1 MISSVLVY
9 LIKRKGNLA
18 FFSLLKKTFKTLHI
32 YTKIC
37 IFCDRVTYN
46 ITFVLQKR
54 NISKKIPNY
63 GINFIGYIRKK
74 KKESGVKN
82 KMKKLKMASCALVA
96 GLMFSGLTPNVF
108 AEDKISDVKSQINT
122 QNDTLHKQQQER
134 DELQKQMNDLNKTIQ
149 GLDKSVQ
156 ENAAKLD
163 ETTKKVADT
172 EQLIE
177 KKNKDIA
184 ELQTKIAKREELLR
198 KRLVAL
204 QEQPNTNVVTEVLVN
219 SKNVADLVDRLTSV
233 SKILESDE
241 DIMKTQQEDQAN
253 VKKDVETV
261 KTKQK
266 ELKEAQAQIET
277 AKKELDAEKAK
288 KAAAVNDLSG
298 KMDTVVTSMTSTESQ
313 LKDLE
318 KQALQ
323 LQRIAEQEAQE
334 KAAQEAAAQK
344 QAEQAAKDA
353 QAQPAQ
359 AAPAQPAAPANNGG
373 QAQKEEP
380 KKEDKKPEPTPGPAP
395 APGVIGKA
403 QQYLGLPY
411 VWGSASPSNGGFDC
425 SGFISYVF
433 GVGRQDVNGYWNS
446 VSKVSSPQPGDLVFF
461 QGTYKPG
468 PSHIGIYVGNGQMI
482 HAGDKG
488 IAYASLSSSYNQKH
502 FLGYGRF

>member
-1 MISSVLVY
+1 
-9 LIKRKGNLA
+9 
-18 FFSLLKKTFKTLHI
+18 
-32 YTKIC
+32 
-37 IFCDRVTYN
+37 
-46 ITFVLQKR
+46 
-54 NISKKIPNY
+54 
-63 GINFIGYIRKK
+63 
-74 KKESGVKN
+74 
-82 KMKKLKMASCALVA
+82 MKKLKMASCALVA

-163 ETTKKVADT
+163 ETTKKVSDT

-184 ELQTKIAKREELLR
+184 ELQTKIAKREDLLR

-241 DIMKTQQEDQAN
+241 DIMKTQQEDQAS
-253 VKKDVETV
+253 VKKDVATV
-261 KTKQK
+261 KEKQK
-266 ELKEAQAQIET
+266 ELKEAQTQIET
-277 AKKELDAEKAK
+277 AKKELDAEKEK
-288 KAAAVNDLSG
+288 KATAVNDLSG
-298 KMDTVVTSMTSTESQ
+298 KMDTVVTTMTSTEGQ
-313 LKDLE
+313 LKELE

-323 LQRIAEQEAQE
+323 LQRIAEEEAQA

-344 QAEQAAKDA
+344 QAEQA
-353 QAQPAQ
+353 QPAQ
-359 AAPAQPAAPANNGG
+359 APAEQAAPANNGG

-380 KKEDKKPEPTPGPAP
+380 KKEEPKKEEPKKEAPKKEEQKPTPTPDPNP

-403 QQYLGLPY
+403 KQYLGMPY

-425 SGFISYVF
+425 SGFISYIF
-433 GVGRQDVNGYWNS
+433 GVGRQDVRGYWNS
-446 VSKVSSPQPGDLVFF
+446 VSKVDSPQPGDLVFF
-461 QGTYKPG
+461 QGTYKAG

-482 HAGDKG
+482 HASDKG
-488 IAYASLSSSYNQKH
+488 IAYGDINSSYNQKH

>member
-1 MISSVLVY
+1 M
-9 LIKRKGNLA
+9 
-18 FFSLLKKTFKTLHI
+18 
-32 YTKIC
+32 
-37 IFCDRVTYN
+37 
-46 ITFVLQKR
+46 
-54 NISKKIPNY
+54 
-63 GINFIGYIRKK
+63 

-156 ENAAKLD
+156 ENASKLD
-163 ETTKKVADT
+163 ETTKKVSDT

-177 KKNKDIA
+177 NKNKDIA

-204 QEQPNTNVVTEVLVN
+204 QEQPNTNIVTEVLVN
-219 SKNVADLVDRLTSV
+219 SKNVADLVDRLASV
-233 SKILESDE
+233 SKIMESDE
-241 DIMKTQQEDQAN
+241 DIMKTQQEDQTN

-261 KTKQK
+261 KEKQK

-277 AKKELDAEKAK
+277 AKKELDVEKEK
-288 KAAAVNDLSG
+288 KATAVNDLSG
-298 KMDTVVTSMTSTESQ
+298 KMDTVVTTMTSTESQ
-313 LKDLE
+313 LQDLE

-323 LQRIAEQEAQE
+323 LQRIAEEEAQA

-344 QAEQAAKDA
+344 QAEQAAKEA
-353 QAQPAQ
+353 QAQQ
-359 AAPAQPAAPANNGG
+359 AAPAQAPAEQAAPANNAG

-380 KKEDKKPEPTPGPAP
+380 KKEEPKKETPKQENKKPEPGPTPDT
-395 APGVIGKA
+395 GVIGKA
-403 QQYLGLPY
+403 RQYLGMPY

-461 QGTYKPG
+461 QNTYKDG
-468 PSHIGIYVGNGQMI
+468 PSHIGIYVGNDQMI

>member
-1 MISSVLVY
+1 
-9 LIKRKGNLA
+9 
-18 FFSLLKKTFKTLHI
+18 
-32 YTKIC
+32 
-37 IFCDRVTYN
+37 
-46 ITFVLQKR
+46 
-54 NISKKIPNY
+54 
-63 GINFIGYIRKK
+63 
-74 KKESGVKN
+74 
-82 KMKKLKMASCALVA
+82 MKKLKMASCALVA

-156 ENAAKLD
+156 ENASKLD
-163 ETTKKVADT
+163 ETTKKVSDT

-177 KKNKDIA
+177 NKNKDIA

-219 SKNVADLVDRLTSV
+219 SKNIADLVDRLNSV

-241 DIMKTQQEDQAN
+241 DIMKTQQEDQTN

-261 KTKQK
+261 KEKQK
-266 ELKEAQAQIET
+266 ELKEAQSQIET
-277 AKKELDAEKAK
+277 AKKELDVEKEK
-288 KAAAVNDLSG
+288 KATAVNDLSG
-298 KMDTVVTSMTSTESQ
+298 KMDTVVTTMTSTEGQ
-313 LKDLE
+313 LKELE
-318 KQALQ
+318 QQALK
-323 LQRIAEQEAQE
+323 LQQIAEKEAQE

-344 QAEQAAKDA
+344 QAEQAAKEA
-353 QAQPAQ
+353 QVQQ
-359 AAPAQPAAPANNGG
+359 APAAVPAEQAAPANNGG

-380 KKEDKKPEPTPGPAP
+380 KKEEPKKETPKQENKKPEPAPGPTP

-403 QQYLGLPY
+403 QQYLGKPY

-425 SGFISYVF
+425 SGFISYIF
-433 GVGRQDVNGYWNS
+433 GVGRQDVKGYWNS

-461 QGTYKPG
+461 QNTYKDG

-488 IAYASLSSSYNQKH
+488 IAYGDINNSYNQKH

>member
-1 MISSVLVY
+1 M
-9 LIKRKGNLA
+9 R
-18 FFSLLKKTFKTLHI
+18 FFFAYKKLLEFYTYIQKYAYFAIELHI
-32 YTKIC
+32 ILHLFYNS
-37 IFCDRVTYN
+37 VT
-46 ITFVLQKR
+46 LA
-54 NISKKIPNY
+54 KKIPNY

-74 KKESGVKN
+74 TKESGVKN

-156 ENAAKLD
+156 ANASKLD

-177 KKNKDIA
+177 NKNKDIA

-288 KAAAVNDLSG
+288 KSTAVNDLSG

-344 QAEQAAKDA
+344 QAEQAAKAA
-353 QAQPAQ
+353 QAQPA
-359 AAPAQPAAPANNGG
+359 PAEQAAPANNGG

-380 KKEDKKPEPTPGPAP
+380 KKEEPKKEEPKKEEKKPAPTPGPAP

-403 QQYLGLPY
+403 QQYLGMPY

-425 SGFISYVF
+425 SGFISYIY
-433 GVGRQDVNGYWNS
+433 GVGRQDVAGYWNS

-502 FLGYGRF
+502 FLGYGRL

>member
-1 MISSVLVY
+1 MFYKSVTLV
-9 LIKRKGNLA
+9 
-18 FFSLLKKTFKTLHI
+18 KK
-32 YTKIC
+32 
-37 IFCDRVTYN
+37 N
-46 ITFVLQKR
+46 
-54 NISKKIPNY
+54 PNY

-74 KKESGVKN
+74 EKESGVKD

-96 GLMFSGLTPNVF
+96 GLMFSGLTPNAF
-108 AEDKISDVKSQINT
+108 AEDNISDVKSQINT

-156 ENAAKLD
+156 ENTSKLD

-253 VKKDVETV
+253 VKKDVATV
-261 KTKQK
+261 KEKQK

-288 KAAAVNDLSG
+288 KETAVNDLSG
-298 KMDTVVTSMTSTESQ
+298 KMDTVVTTMTSTESQ
-313 LKDLE
+313 LKELE

-323 LQRIAEQEAQE
+323 LQRMAEEEAQA

-344 QAEQAAKDA
+344 QAEQATKEV
-353 QAQPAQ
+353 Q
-359 AAPAQPAAPANNGG
+359 APAQQVAPANNGG

-380 KKEDKKPEPTPGPAP
+380 KQEAPKQETPKKEEKKPEPTPGPVP
-395 APGVIGKA
+395 DTGVIGKA
-403 QQYLGLPY
+403 KGYLGLPY

-425 SGFISYVF
+425 SGFISYIF
-433 GVGRQDVNGYWNS
+433 GVGRQDVAGYWNS
-446 VSKVSSPQPGDLVFF
+446 VSRISSPQPGDLVFF
-461 QGTYKPG
+461 QGTYKAG

-482 HAGDKG
+482 HASDKG
-488 IAYASLSSSYNQKH
+488 IAYGDINSSYNKKH

>member
-1 MISSVLVY
+1 
-9 LIKRKGNLA
+9 
-18 FFSLLKKTFKTLHI
+18 
-32 YTKIC
+32 
-37 IFCDRVTYN
+37 
-46 ITFVLQKR
+46 
-54 NISKKIPNY
+54 
-63 GINFIGYIRKK
+63 
-74 KKESGVKN
+74 
-82 KMKKLKMASCALVA
+82 MKKLKMASCALVA

-241 DIMKTQQEDQAN
+241 DIMKTQQEDQEN

-288 KAAAVNDLSG
+288 KATAVNDLSG
-298 KMDTVVTSMTSTESQ
+298 KMDTVVTSMTSTEDQ

-359 AAPAQPAAPANNGG
+359 AAAPAQPAAPANNGG

-395 APGVIGKA
+395 VPGVIGKA
-403 QQYLGLPY
+403 QQYLGMPY

-425 SGFISYVF
+425 SGFISYIF
-433 GVGRQDVNGYWNS
+433 GVGRQDVAGYWNS

-461 QGTYKPG
+461 QGTYKAG
-468 PSHIGIYVGNGQMI
+468 PSHIGIYVGNDQMI

-488 IAYASLSSSYNQKH
+488 IAYSSLSSSYNQKH

>member
-1 MISSVLVY
+1 
-9 LIKRKGNLA
+9 
-18 FFSLLKKTFKTLHI
+18 
-32 YTKIC
+32 
-37 IFCDRVTYN
+37 
-46 ITFVLQKR
+46 
-54 NISKKIPNY
+54 
-63 GINFIGYIRKK
+63 
-74 KKESGVKN
+74 
-82 KMKKLKMASCALVA
+82 MKKLKMASCALVA

-134 DELQKQMNDLNKTIQ
+134 DVLQKQMNDLNKTIQ

-156 ENAAKLD
+156 ENASKLD

-177 KKNKDIA
+177 NKNKDIA

-288 KAAAVNDLSG
+288 KSTAVNDLSG

-353 QAQPAQ
+353 QAPTAQ
-359 AAPAQPAAPANNGG
+359 APAEQAAPAAPANNGG

-380 KKEDKKPEPTPGPAP
+380 KKEAPKKEAPKKEEKKAEPTPGPAP

-403 QQYLGLPY
+403 QQYLGMPY

>member
-1 MISSVLVY
+1 MFYKSVT
-9 LIKRKGNLA
+9 LA
-18 FFSLLKKTFKTLHI
+18 
-32 YTKIC
+32 
-37 IFCDRVTYN
+37 
-46 ITFVLQKR
+46 
-54 NISKKIPNY
+54 KKIPNY

-288 KAAAVNDLSG
+288 KATAVNDLSG

-353 QAQPAQ
+353 QAQQAQAPAQQ
-359 AAPAQPAAPANNGG
+359 AAP
-373 QAQKEEP
+373 AQKEEP
-380 KKEDKKPEPTPGPAP
+380 KKEEPKKEEPKKEAPKQETKKPEPAP
-395 APGVIGKA
+395 ASNAGGVIGKA

-425 SGFISYVF
+425 SGFISYIF
-433 GVGRQDVNGYWNS
+433 GVGRQDVAGYWNS

>member
-1 MISSVLVY
+1 MFYKNVT
-9 LIKRKGNLA
+9 LA
-18 FFSLLKKTFKTLHI
+18 
-32 YTKIC
+32 
-37 IFCDRVTYN
+37 
-46 ITFVLQKR
+46 
-54 NISKKIPNY
+54 KKIPNY

-163 ETTKKVADT
+163 ETTKKVSDT

-241 DIMKTQQEDQAN
+241 NIMKTQQEDQAS
-253 VKKDVETV
+253 VKKDVATV
-261 KTKQK
+261 KEKQK

-277 AKKELDAEKAK
+277 AKKELDAEKEK
-288 KAAAVNDLSG
+288 KATAVNDLSG
-298 KMDTVVTSMTSTESQ
+298 KMDTVVTTMTSTESQ
-313 LKDLE
+313 LKELE
-318 KQALQ
+318 QQALK
-323 LQRIAEQEAQE
+323 LQQIAEKEAQE

-344 QAEQAAKDA
+344 QAEQAAQQPA
-353 QAQPAQ
+353 AQPAPTQ
-359 AAPAQPAAPANNGG
+359 AQPAAPANNAV
-373 QAQKEEP
+373 QAPKEESKKEEP
-380 KKEDKKPEPTPGPAP
+380 KKEEAKKPAPTPEVPADTK
-395 APGVIGKA
+395 GGRQDVVEKA
-403 QQYLGLPY
+403 KGLVGLKY
-411 VWGSASPSNGGFDC
+411 VWGSASISNGGFDC
-425 SGFISYVF
+425 SGLISYVY
-433 GVGRQDVNGYWNS
+433 GLGRQDTRSLWSS
-446 VSKVSSPQPGDLVFF
+446 VQKISASEAKPGDLIFL
-461 QGTYKPG
+461 QGTYREG
-468 PSHIGIYVGNGQMI
+468 VSHVGIYIGGGQII
-482 HAGDKG
+482 HAADESTGVTYG
-488 IAYASLSSSYNQKH
+488 SVNSSYNQKH
-502 FLGYGRF
+502 FLGYGRL

>member
-1 MISSVLVY
+1 
-9 LIKRKGNLA
+9 
-18 FFSLLKKTFKTLHI
+18 
-32 YTKIC
+32 
-37 IFCDRVTYN
+37 
-46 ITFVLQKR
+46 
-54 NISKKIPNY
+54 
-63 GINFIGYIRKK
+63 
-74 KKESGVKN
+74 
-82 KMKKLKMASCALVA
+82 MKKLKMASCALVA

-156 ENAAKLD
+156 ENASKLD
-163 ETTKKVADT
+163 ETTKKVSDT

-177 KKNKDIA
+177 NKNKDIA

-204 QEQPNTNVVTEVLVN
+204 QEQPNTNIVTEVLVN
-219 SKNVADLVDRLTSV
+219 SKNVADLVDRLASV
-233 SKILESDE
+233 SKIMESDE
-241 DIMKTQQEDQAN
+241 DIMKTQQEDQTN

-261 KTKQK
+261 KEKQK

-277 AKKELDAEKAK
+277 AKKELDVEKEK
-288 KAAAVNDLSG
+288 KATAVNDLSG
-298 KMDTVVTSMTSTESQ
+298 KMDTVVTTMTSTEGQ

-323 LQRIAEQEAQE
+323 LQRIAEEEAQA

-344 QAEQAAKDA
+344 QAEQAAKEA
-353 QAQPAQ
+353 QAQQ
-359 AAPAQPAAPANNGG
+359 AVPANNAG
-373 QAQKEEP
+373 QAPKEEP
-380 KKEDKKPEPTPGPAP
+380 KKEEPKKETPKQENKKPEPAPEPAP
-395 APGVIGKA
+395 APGPTPDPGVIGKA
-403 QQYLGLPY
+403 RQYLGMPY
-411 VWGSASPSNGGFDC
+411 VWASASPSNGGFDC

-461 QGTYKPG
+461 QNTYKDG
-468 PSHIGIYVGNGQMI
+468 PSHIGIYVGNDQMI

>member
-1 MISSVLVY
+1 
-9 LIKRKGNLA
+9 
-18 FFSLLKKTFKTLHI
+18 
-32 YTKIC
+32 
-37 IFCDRVTYN
+37 
-46 ITFVLQKR
+46 
-54 NISKKIPNY
+54 
-63 GINFIGYIRKK
+63 
-74 KKESGVKN
+74 
-82 KMKKLKMASCALVA
+82 MKKLKMASCALVA

-156 ENAAKLD
+156 ENATKLD
-163 ETTKKVADT
+163 ETTKKVSDT

-184 ELQTKIAKREELLR
+184 ELQTKIAKREDLLR

-219 SKNVADLVDRLTSV
+219 SKNIADLVDRLNSV

-241 DIMKTQQEDQAN
+241 DIMKTQQEDQTN

-261 KTKQK
+261 KEKQK

-277 AKKELDAEKAK
+277 AKKELDVEKEK
-288 KAAAVNDLSG
+288 KATAVNDLSG
-298 KMDTVVTSMTSTESQ
+298 KMDTVVTSMTSTEDQ

-323 LQRIAEQEAQE
+323 LQRIAEEEAQA

-344 QAEQAAKDA
+344 QAEQAAKEA
-353 QAQPAQ
+353 QAQQ
-359 AAPAQPAAPANNGG
+359 AAPAEQTAPANNAG

-380 KKEDKKPEPTPGPAP
+380 KKEEPKKEKPAPTPAP
-395 APGVIGKA
+395 APTPTPDVGVIGKA
-403 QQYLGLPY
+403 KKYLGMPY
-411 VWGSASPSNGGFDC
+411 VWASASPSNGGFDC
-425 SGFISYVF
+425 SGFISYIF

-461 QGTYKPG
+461 QNTYKNG

-482 HAGDKG
+482 HASDKG
-488 IAYASLSSSYNQKH
+488 IAYGDINSSYNQKH

>member
-1 MISSVLVY
+1 
-9 LIKRKGNLA
+9 
-18 FFSLLKKTFKTLHI
+18 
-32 YTKIC
+32 
-37 IFCDRVTYN
+37 
-46 ITFVLQKR
+46 
-54 NISKKIPNY
+54 
-63 GINFIGYIRKK
+63 
-74 KKESGVKN
+74 
-82 KMKKLKMASCALVA
+82 MKKLKMASCALVA

-156 ENAAKLD
+156 ENATKLD
-163 ETTKKVADT
+163 ETTKKVSDT

-184 ELQTKIAKREELLR
+184 ELQTKIAKREDLLR

-219 SKNVADLVDRLTSV
+219 SKNIADLVDRLNSV

-241 DIMKTQQEDQAN
+241 DIMKTQQEDQTS

-261 KTKQK
+261 KEKQK

-277 AKKELDAEKAK
+277 AKKELDVEKEK
-288 KAAAVNDLSG
+288 KATAVNDLSG
-298 KMDTVVTSMTSTESQ
+298 KMDTVVTSMTSTEGQ

-323 LQRIAEQEAQE
+323 LQRIAEEEAQA

-344 QAEQAAKDA
+344 QAEQAAKEV
-353 QAQPAQ
+353 QAQQ
-359 AAPAQPAAPANNGG
+359 AAPAQAPAEQTAPANNAG

-380 KKEDKKPEPTPGPAP
+380 KQEAPKQEKKQPEPAPGPTP
-395 APGVIGKA
+395 DPGVIGKA
-403 QQYLGLPY
+403 KQYLGMPY
-411 VWGSASPSNGGFDC
+411 VWASASPSNGGFDC
-425 SGFISYVF
+425 SGFISYIF
-433 GVGRQDVNGYWNS
+433 GVGRQDVAGYWNS

-461 QGTYKPG
+461 QGTYKAG

-482 HAGDKG
+482 HASDKG
-488 IAYASLSSSYNQKH
+488 IAYGDINNSYNQKH

>member
-1 MISSVLVY
+1 
-9 LIKRKGNLA
+9 
-18 FFSLLKKTFKTLHI
+18 
-32 YTKIC
+32 
-37 IFCDRVTYN
+37 
-46 ITFVLQKR
+46 
-54 NISKKIPNY
+54 
-63 GINFIGYIRKK
+63 
-74 KKESGVKN
+74 
-82 KMKKLKMASCALVA
+82 MKKLKMASCALVA

-134 DELQKQMNDLNKTIQ
+134 DVLQKQMNDLNKTIQ

-156 ENAAKLD
+156 ENASKLD

-172 EQLIE
+172 ERLIE
-177 KKNKDIA
+177 NKNKDIA

-219 SKNVADLVDRLTSV
+219 SKNVADLVDRLNSV
-233 SKILESDE
+233 SKILASDE

-288 KAAAVNDLSG
+288 KSTAVNDLSG

-353 QAQPAQ
+353 QAQ
-359 AAPAQPAAPANNGG
+359 AAPANNGG

-380 KKEDKKPEPTPGPAP
+380 QKEEPQKEEPKKEEPKKEAPKQEKKQAEPAP
-395 APGVIGKA
+395 ASNAGGVIGKA
-403 QQYLGLPY
+403 QGYLGLPY

-425 SGFISYVF
+425 SGFISYIY
-433 GVGRQDVNGYWNS
+433 GVGRQDVAGYWNS

-502 FLGYGRF
+502 FLGYGRL

>member
-1 MISSVLVY
+1 MFYKSVTLV
-9 LIKRKGNLA
+9 
-18 FFSLLKKTFKTLHI
+18 KK
-32 YTKIC
+32 
-37 IFCDRVTYN
+37 N
-46 ITFVLQKR
+46 
-54 NISKKIPNY
+54 PNY

-74 KKESGVKN
+74 EKESGVKD

-96 GLMFSGLTPNVF
+96 GLMFSGLTPNAF
-108 AEDKISDVKSQINT
+108 AEDNISDVKSQINT

-156 ENAAKLD
+156 ENTSKLD

-253 VKKDVETV
+253 VKKDVATV
-261 KTKQK
+261 KEKQK

-288 KAAAVNDLSG
+288 KETAVNDLSG
-298 KMDTVVTSMTSTESQ
+298 KMDTVVTSMTSTEDQ
-313 LKDLE
+313 LKELE

-323 LQRIAEQEAQE
+323 LQRMAEQEAQA

-344 QAEQAAKDA
+344 EAEQAAKEV
-353 QAQPAQ
+353 Q
-359 AAPAQPAAPANNGG
+359 APAQQVAPANNGG

-380 KKEDKKPEPTPGPAP
+380 KKEEPKKEEPKQETPKQEKKQPEPAP
-395 APGVIGKA
+395 ASNAGGVIGKA
-403 QQYLGLPY
+403 QQYLGMPY
-411 VWGSASPSNGGFDC
+411 VWGSASPSKGGFDC
-425 SGFISYVF
+425 SGFISYIF

-461 QGTYKPG
+461 QGTYKAG

-482 HAGDKG
+482 HASDKG
-488 IAYASLSSSYNQKH
+488 IAYGDINSSYNQKH

>member
-1 MISSVLVY
+1 MFYKNVT
-9 LIKRKGNLA
+9 LA
-18 FFSLLKKTFKTLHI
+18 
-32 YTKIC
+32 
-37 IFCDRVTYN
+37 
-46 ITFVLQKR
+46 
-54 NISKKIPNY
+54 KKIPNY

-122 QNDTLHKQQQER
+122 QNDTLHKQQEER

-163 ETTKKVADT
+163 ETMKKVADT

-241 DIMKTQQEDQAN
+241 DIMKTQQEDQAS
-253 VKKDVETV
+253 VKKDVATV
-261 KTKQK
+261 KEKQK

-277 AKKELDAEKAK
+277 AKKELDAEKEK
-288 KAAAVNDLSG
+288 KATAVNDLSG
-298 KMDTVVTSMTSTESQ
+298 KMDTVVTSMTSTEGQ
-313 LKDLE
+313 LKELE

-323 LQRIAEQEAQE
+323 LQRIAEEEAQA

-344 QAEQAAKDA
+344 QAEQ
-353 QAQPAQ
+353 
-359 AAPAQPAAPANNGG
+359 AAPANNGG

-380 KKEDKKPEPTPGPAP
+380 KKEAPKAEKKTPEQNPAPTPPDT
-395 APGVIGKA
+395 GVIGKA
-403 QQYLGLPY
+403 KQYLGKPY

-425 SGFISYVF
+425 SGFISYIF
-433 GVGRQDVNGYWNS
+433 GVGRQDVRGYWNS
-446 VSKVSSPQPGDLVFF
+446 VSKVDSPQPGDLVFF
-461 QGTYKPG
+461 QGTYKAG

-482 HAGDKG
+482 HASDKG
-488 IAYASLSSSYNQKH
+488 IAYGDINSSYNKKH

>member
-1 MISSVLVY
+1 M
-9 LIKRKGNLA
+9 
-18 FFSLLKKTFKTLHI
+18 
-32 YTKIC
+32 
-37 IFCDRVTYN
+37 
-46 ITFVLQKR
+46 
-54 NISKKIPNY
+54 
-63 GINFIGYIRKK
+63 

-156 ENAAKLD
+156 ENASKLD
-163 ETTKKVADT
+163 ETTKKVSDT

-177 KKNKDIA
+177 NKNKDIA

-219 SKNVADLVDRLTSV
+219 SKNIADLVDRLNSV

-241 DIMKTQQEDQAN
+241 DIMKTQQEDQTN

-261 KTKQK
+261 KEKQK

-277 AKKELDAEKAK
+277 AKKELDVEKEK
-288 KAAAVNDLSG
+288 KATAVNDLSG
-298 KMDTVVTSMTSTESQ
+298 KMDTVVTSMTSTEGQ

-323 LQRIAEQEAQE
+323 LQRIAEEEAQA

-344 QAEQAAKDA
+344 QAEQAAKEA
-353 QAQPAQ
+353 QAQQ
-359 AAPAQPAAPANNGG
+359 AAPAQLASPAQAPAQQAAPANNAG

-380 KKEDKKPEPTPGPAP
+380 KKEAPKKEAPKKEKPAP
-395 APGVIGKA
+395 APAPNAGGVIGKA
-403 QQYLGLPY
+403 QQYLGMPY
-411 VWGSASPSNGGFDC
+411 VWASASPSNGGFDC
-425 SGFISYVF
+425 SGFISYIF
-433 GVGRQDVNGYWNS
+433 GVGRQDVAGYWNS

-461 QGTYKPG
+461 QGTYKAG

-482 HAGDKG
+482 HASDKG
-488 IAYASLSSSYNQKH
+488 IAYGDINSSYNQKH

>member
-1 MISSVLVY
+1 
-9 LIKRKGNLA
+9 
-18 FFSLLKKTFKTLHI
+18 
-32 YTKIC
+32 
-37 IFCDRVTYN
+37 
-46 ITFVLQKR
+46 
-54 NISKKIPNY
+54 
-63 GINFIGYIRKK
+63 
-74 KKESGVKN
+74 
-82 KMKKLKMASCALVA
+82 MKKLKMASCALVA

-156 ENAAKLD
+156 ENASKLD
-163 ETTKKVADT
+163 ETTKKVSDT

-177 KKNKDIA
+177 NKNKDIA

-204 QEQPNTNVVTEVLVN
+204 QEQPNTNIVTEVLVN
-219 SKNVADLVDRLTSV
+219 SKNVADLVDRLASV
-233 SKILESDE
+233 SKIMESDE
-241 DIMKTQQEDQAN
+241 DIMKTQQEDQTS

-261 KTKQK
+261 KEKQK

-277 AKKELDAEKAK
+277 AKKELDVEKEK
-288 KAAAVNDLSG
+288 KATAVNDLSG
-298 KMDTVVTSMTSTESQ
+298 KMDTVVTTMTSTEGQ
-313 LKDLE
+313 LKELE
-318 KQALQ
+318 QQALK
-323 LQRIAEQEAQE
+323 LQQIAEKEAQE

-344 QAEQAAKDA
+344 QAEQAAKEA
-353 QAQPAQ
+353 QVQQ
-359 AAPAQPAAPANNGG
+359 APAAVPAEQAAPANNGG

-380 KKEDKKPEPTPGPAP
+380 KKEEPKKETPKQENKKPEPVPGPTP

-403 QQYLGLPY
+403 QQYLGKPY

-425 SGFISYVF
+425 SGFISYIY
-433 GVGRQDVNGYWNS
+433 GVGRQDVAGYWNS

-461 QGTYKPG
+461 QGTYKAG
-468 PSHIGIYVGNGQMI
+468 PSHIGIYVGNDQMI

-502 FLGYGRF
+502 FLGYGRL

>member
-1 MISSVLVY
+1 
-9 LIKRKGNLA
+9 
-18 FFSLLKKTFKTLHI
+18 
-32 YTKIC
+32 
-37 IFCDRVTYN
+37 
-46 ITFVLQKR
+46 
-54 NISKKIPNY
+54 
-63 GINFIGYIRKK
+63 
-74 KKESGVKN
+74 
-82 KMKKLKMASCALVA
+82 MKKLKMASCALVA

-134 DELQKQMNDLNKTIQ
+134 DVLQKQMNDLNKTIQ

-156 ENAAKLD
+156 ENASKLD

-172 EQLIE
+172 ERLIE
-177 KKNKDIA
+177 NKNKDIA

-219 SKNVADLVDRLTSV
+219 SKNVADLVDRLNSV

-277 AKKELDAEKAK
+277 AKKELDVEKAK
-288 KAAAVNDLSG
+288 KSTAVNDLSG

-318 KQALQ
+318 MQALQ

-353 QAQPAQ
+353 QAPTAQ
-359 AAPAQPAAPANNGG
+359 ATAAQTAPANNGG

-380 KKEDKKPEPTPGPAP
+380 KKEEPKKEAPKQEKKQAEPAP
-395 APGVIGKA
+395 ASNAGGVIGKA
-403 QQYLGLPY
+403 QGYLGLPY

-425 SGFISYVF
+425 SGFISYIY
-433 GVGRQDVNGYWNS
+433 GVGRQDVAGYWNS
-446 VSKVSSPQPGDLVFF
+446 VSRVSSPQPGDLVFF

-502 FLGYGRF
+502 FLGYGRL

>member
-1 MISSVLVY
+1 
-9 LIKRKGNLA
+9 
-18 FFSLLKKTFKTLHI
+18 
-32 YTKIC
+32 
-37 IFCDRVTYN
+37 
-46 ITFVLQKR
+46 
-54 NISKKIPNY
+54 
-63 GINFIGYIRKK
+63 
-74 KKESGVKN
+74 
-82 KMKKLKMASCALVA
+82 MKKLKMASCALVA

-134 DELQKQMNDLNKTIQ
+134 DVLQKQMNDLNKTIQ

-156 ENAAKLD
+156 ENASKLD

-177 KKNKDIA
+177 NKNKDIA

-288 KAAAVNDLSG
+288 KATAVNDLSG

-344 QAEQAAKDA
+344 QAEQAAKDVQAPTA
-353 QAQPAQ
+353 Q
-359 AAPAQPAAPANNGG
+359 APAQQAAPANNGG

-380 KKEDKKPEPTPGPAP
+380 KKEEPKKEEPKKEAPKQETKKPEPAPTPNAG
-395 APGVIGKA
+395 GVIGKA
-403 QQYLGLPY
+403 QGYLGLPY

-425 SGFISYVF
+425 SGFISYIY
-433 GVGRQDVNGYWNS
+433 GVGRQDVAGYWNS
-446 VSKVSSPQPGDLVFF
+446 VSRVSSPQPGDLVFF

-502 FLGYGRF
+502 FLGYGRL

>member
-1 MISSVLVY
+1 
-9 LIKRKGNLA
+9 
-18 FFSLLKKTFKTLHI
+18 
-32 YTKIC
+32 
-37 IFCDRVTYN
+37 
-46 ITFVLQKR
+46 
-54 NISKKIPNY
+54 
-63 GINFIGYIRKK
+63 
-74 KKESGVKN
+74 
-82 KMKKLKMASCALVA
+82 MKKLKMASCALVA

-108 AEDKISDVKSQINT
+108 AEDKITDVKSQINT

-134 DELQKQMNDLNKTIQ
+134 DVLQKQMNDLNKTIQ

-156 ENAAKLD
+156 ENASKLD

-172 EQLIE
+172 ERLIE
-177 KKNKDIA
+177 NKNKDIA

-288 KAAAVNDLSG
+288 KSTAVNDLSG

-353 QAQPAQ
+353 QAPTAQ
-359 AAPAQPAAPANNGG
+359 APAAQTAPANNGG

-380 KKEDKKPEPTPGPAP
+380 KKEEPKKEAPKTEKKTPEQNPAPTPP

-403 QQYLGLPY
+403 QSYLGLPY

-425 SGFISYVF
+425 SGFISYIF
-433 GVGRQDVNGYWNS
+433 GVGRQDVAGYWNS

-488 IAYASLSSSYNQKH
+488 IAYSSLSSSYNQKH

>member
-1 MISSVLVY
+1 
-9 LIKRKGNLA
+9 
-18 FFSLLKKTFKTLHI
+18 
-32 YTKIC
+32 
-37 IFCDRVTYN
+37 
-46 ITFVLQKR
+46 
-54 NISKKIPNY
+54 
-63 GINFIGYIRKK
+63 
-74 KKESGVKN
+74 
-82 KMKKLKMASCALVA
+82 MKKLKMASCALVA

-156 ENAAKLD
+156 ENASKLD

-219 SKNVADLVDRLTSV
+219 SKNIADLVDRFNSM

-241 DIMKTQQEDQAN
+241 DIMKTQQEDQVN

-261 KTKQK
+261 KEKQK

-288 KAAAVNDLSG
+288 KETAVNDLSG
-298 KMDTVVTSMTSTESQ
+298 KMDTVVTTMTSTESQ

-323 LQRIAEQEAQE
+323 LQRIAEEEAQA

-344 QAEQAAKDA
+344 QAEQAAKAKEA

-359 AAPAQPAAPANNGG
+359 AQPAQAPAQPAAPANNGG

-380 KKEDKKPEPTPGPAP
+380 KKEQPKKEQPKKEESTPAP
-395 APGVIGKA
+395 NAGGVIGKA
-403 QQYLGLPY
+403 QSYLGLPY

-425 SGFISYVF
+425 SGFISYIF
-433 GVGRQDVNGYWNS
+433 GVGRQDVAGYWNS

-461 QGTYKPG
+461 QGTYKAG

-482 HAGDKG
+482 HASDKG
-488 IAYASLSSSYNQKH
+488 IAYGDINSSYNQKH

>member
-1 MISSVLVY
+1 
-9 LIKRKGNLA
+9 
-18 FFSLLKKTFKTLHI
+18 
-32 YTKIC
+32 
-37 IFCDRVTYN
+37 
-46 ITFVLQKR
+46 
-54 NISKKIPNY
+54 
-63 GINFIGYIRKK
+63 
-74 KKESGVKN
+74 
-82 KMKKLKMASCALVA
+82 MKKLKMASCALVA

-156 ENAAKLD
+156 ENATKLD
-163 ETTKKVADT
+163 ETTKKVSDT

-219 SKNVADLVDRLTSV
+219 SKNIADLVDRFNSM

-241 DIMKTQQEDQAN
+241 DIMKTQQEDQTN

-261 KTKQK
+261 KEKQK

-277 AKKELDAEKAK
+277 AKKELDVEKEK
-288 KAAAVNDLSG
+288 KATAVNDLSG
-298 KMDTVVTSMTSTESQ
+298 KMDTVVTTMTSTESQ

-323 LQRIAEQEAQE
+323 LQRIAEEEAQA

-344 QAEQAAKDA
+344 QAEQAAKE
-353 QAQPAQ
+353 
-359 AAPAQPAAPANNGG
+359 APAQPAPAPAEQAAPANNGG

-380 KKEDKKPEPTPGPAP
+380 KKEEPKKEEPKKEKPAP
-395 APGVIGKA
+395 APVPAPDTGVIGKA
-403 QQYLGLPY
+403 KQYLGMPY
-411 VWGSASPSNGGFDC
+411 VWASASPSNGGFDC
-425 SGFISYVF
+425 SGFISYIF

-461 QGTYKPG
+461 QNTYKNG
-468 PSHIGIYVGNGQMI
+468 PSHIGVYVGNGQMI
-482 HAGDKG
+482 HASDKG
-488 IAYASLSSSYNQKH
+488 IAYGDINSSYNQKH

>member
-1 MISSVLVY
+1 MFYKSVT
-9 LIKRKGNLA
+9 LA
-18 FFSLLKKTFKTLHI
+18 
-32 YTKIC
+32 
-37 IFCDRVTYN
+37 
-46 ITFVLQKR
+46 
-54 NISKKIPNY
+54 KKIPNY

-82 KMKKLKMASCALVA
+82 TMKKLKMASCALVA

-108 AEDKISDVKSQINT
+108 AEDKIADVKSQINT

-156 ENAAKLD
+156 ENASKLD

-288 KAAAVNDLSG
+288 KATAVNDLSS
-298 KMDTVVTSMTSTESQ
+298 KMDTVVTSMTSTEDQ

-344 QAEQAAKDA
+344 QAEQAAKAA
-353 QAQPAQ
+353 QAQPAEQ
-359 AAPAQPAAPANNGG
+359 AAPAAPANNGG

-380 KKEDKKPEPTPGPAP
+380 KKEETKKEAPKQETKKPEPAP
-395 APGVIGKA
+395 ASNAGGVIGKA
-403 QQYLGLPY
+403 QGYLGLPY

-425 SGFISYVF
+425 SGFISYIY
-433 GVGRQDVNGYWNS
+433 GVGRQDVAGYWNS

-488 IAYASLSSSYNQKH
+488 IAYSSLSSSYNQKH

>member
-1 MISSVLVY
+1 M
-9 LIKRKGNLA
+9 
-18 FFSLLKKTFKTLHI
+18 
-32 YTKIC
+32 
-37 IFCDRVTYN
+37 
-46 ITFVLQKR
+46 
-54 NISKKIPNY
+54 
-63 GINFIGYIRKK
+63 

-96 GLMFSGLTPNVF
+96 GLMFSGLTPNAF

-156 ENAAKLD
+156 ENASKLD
-163 ETTKKVADT
+163 ETTKKVSDT

-177 KKNKDIA
+177 NKNKDIA

-204 QEQPNTNVVTEVLVN
+204 QEQPNTNIVTEVLVN
-219 SKNVADLVDRLTSV
+219 SKNVADLVDRLASV
-233 SKILESDE
+233 SKIMESDE
-241 DIMKTQQEDQAN
+241 DIMKTQQEDQTS

-261 KTKQK
+261 KEKQK

-277 AKKELDAEKAK
+277 AKKELDVEKEK
-288 KAAAVNDLSG
+288 KATAVNDLSG
-298 KMDTVVTSMTSTESQ
+298 KMDTVVTTMTSTEGQ
-313 LKDLE
+313 LKELE
-318 KQALQ
+318 QQALK
-323 LQRIAEQEAQE
+323 LQQIAEKEAQE

-344 QAEQAAKDA
+344 QAEQAAKEA
-353 QAQPAQ
+353 QVQQ
-359 AAPAQPAAPANNGG
+359 APAAVPAEQAAPANNGG

-380 KKEDKKPEPTPGPAP
+380 KKEEPKKEEPKKEEKKPAPPTPPTP
-395 APGVIGKA
+395 PTHGVIGKA

-433 GVGRQDVNGYWNS
+433 GVGRQDVAGYWNS

-461 QGTYKPG
+461 QGTYKAG
-468 PSHIGIYVGNGQMI
+468 PSHIGIYVGNDQMI

>member
-1 MISSVLVY
+1 
-9 LIKRKGNLA
+9 
-18 FFSLLKKTFKTLHI
+18 
-32 YTKIC
+32 
-37 IFCDRVTYN
+37 
-46 ITFVLQKR
+46 
-54 NISKKIPNY
+54 
-63 GINFIGYIRKK
+63 
-74 KKESGVKN
+74 
-82 KMKKLKMASCALVA
+82 MKKLKMASCALVA

-156 ENAAKLD
+156 ENATKLD
-163 ETTKKVADT
+163 ETTKKVSDT

-184 ELQTKIAKREELLR
+184 ELQTKIAKREDLLR

-219 SKNVADLVDRLTSV
+219 SKNIADLVDRLNSV

-241 DIMKTQQEDQAN
+241 DIMKTQQEDQTN

-261 KTKQK
+261 KEKQK

-277 AKKELDAEKAK
+277 AKKELDVEKEK
-288 KAAAVNDLSG
+288 KATAVNDLSG
-298 KMDTVVTSMTSTESQ
+298 KMDTVVTSMTSTEDQ

-323 LQRIAEQEAQE
+323 LQRIAEEEAQA

-344 QAEQAAKDA
+344 QAEQAAKEA
-353 QAQPAQ
+353 QAQQAAPTQQATPAQ
-359 AAPAQPAAPANNGG
+359 APAEQAAPANNAG

-380 KKEDKKPEPTPGPAP
+380 KKEAPKQEKKQPEPAPGPTP
-395 APGVIGKA
+395 DPGVIGKA
-403 QQYLGLPY
+403 KKYLGMPY
-411 VWGSASPSNGGFDC
+411 VWASASPSNGGFDC
-425 SGFISYVF
+425 SGFISYIF
-433 GVGRQDVNGYWNS
+433 GVGRQDVNGYWHS

-461 QGTYKPG
+461 QNTYKNG

-482 HAGDKG
+482 HASDKG
-488 IAYASLSSSYNQKH
+488 IAYGDINSSYNQKH

>member
-1 MISSVLVY
+1 MRKVY
-9 LIKRKGNLA
+9 K
-18 FFSLLKKTFKTLHI
+18 FLHI
-32 YTKIC
+32 HTKIYA
-37 IFCDRVTYN
+37 FCARATYN

-54 NISKKIPNY
+54 NISKKNPELWY
-63 GINFIGYIRKK
+63 KFYRLYTEKE
-74 KKESGVKN
+74 KESGVKN

-163 ETTKKVADT
+163 ETMKKVSDT

-241 DIMKTQQEDQAN
+241 DIMKTQQEDQAS
-253 VKKDVETV
+253 VKKDVATV
-261 KTKQK
+261 KEKQK

-277 AKKELDAEKAK
+277 AKKELDAEKEK
-288 KAAAVNDLSG
+288 KATAVNDLSG
-298 KMDTVVTSMTSTESQ
+298 KMDTVVTSMTSTEGQ
-313 LKDLE
+313 LKELE

-323 LQRIAEQEAQE
+323 LQRIAEEEAQA

-344 QAEQAAKDA
+344 QAEQAAKAA

-359 AAPAQPAAPANNGG
+359 APAEQAAPANNGG

-380 KKEDKKPEPTPGPAP
+380 KKEEPKKEEPKKEAP
-395 APGVIGKA
+395 KQEEKKAAPNVGGVIGKA
-403 QQYLGLPY
+403 QSYLGLPY

-425 SGFISYVF
+425 SGFISYIF
-433 GVGRQDVNGYWNS
+433 GVGRQDVRGYWNS
-446 VSKVSSPQPGDLVFF
+446 VSKVDSPQPGDLVFF
-461 QGTYKPG
+461 QGTYKAG

-482 HAGDKG
+482 HASDKG
-488 IAYASLSSSYNQKH
+488 IAYGDINSSYNQKH

>member
-1 MISSVLVY
+1 
-9 LIKRKGNLA
+9 
-18 FFSLLKKTFKTLHI
+18 
-32 YTKIC
+32 
-37 IFCDRVTYN
+37 
-46 ITFVLQKR
+46 
-54 NISKKIPNY
+54 
-63 GINFIGYIRKK
+63 
-74 KKESGVKN
+74 
-82 KMKKLKMASCALVA
+82 MKKLKMASCALVA

-156 ENAAKLD
+156 ENASKLD
-163 ETTKKVADT
+163 ETTKKVTDT

-177 KKNKDIA
+177 NKNKDIA

-219 SKNVADLVDRLTSV
+219 SKNVADLVDRLASV

-288 KAAAVNDLSG
+288 KSTAVNDLSG

-359 AAPAQPAAPANNGG
+359 AASAQPAAP
-373 QAQKEEP
+373 AQKEEP
-380 KKEDKKPEPTPGPAP
+380 KKEEPKKEAPKQETKKPEPAP
-395 APGVIGKA
+395 APNAGGVIGKA
-403 QQYLGLPY
+403 QSYLGLPY

-425 SGFISYVF
+425 SGFISYIF
-433 GVGRQDVNGYWNS
+433 GVGRQDVAGYWNS

>member
-1 MISSVLVY
+1 M
-9 LIKRKGNLA
+9 
-18 FFSLLKKTFKTLHI
+18 LHI
-32 YTKIC
+32 ILHLFYKS
-37 IFCDRVTYN
+37 VT
-46 ITFVLQKR
+46 LA
-54 NISKKIPNY
+54 KKIPNY

-219 SKNVADLVDRLTSV
+219 SKNIADLVDRLNSV

-277 AKKELDAEKAK
+277 AKKELDVEKAK

-298 KMDTVVTSMTSTESQ
+298 KMDTVVTSMTSTEDQ
-313 LKDLE
+313 LKELE
-318 KQALQ
+318 QQALK
-323 LQRIAEQEAQE
+323 LQQIAEKEAQE
-334 KAAQEAAAQK
+334 KAAQEVAAQK
-344 QAEQAAKDA
+344 QAEQAAQQA
-353 QAQPAQ
+353 QAQQAPAQPAQ
-359 AAPAQPAAPANNGG
+359 AEPAAPANNAV
-373 QAQKEEP
+373 QAPKEESKKEEP
-380 KKEDKKPEPTPGPAP
+380 KKEEAKKPAPKPTPTPAP
-395 APGVIGKA
+395 APTNDVVEKA
-403 QQYLGLPY
+403 KGLVGLKY
-411 VWGSASPSNGGFDC
+411 VWGSASISNGGFDC
-425 SGFISYVF
+425 SGLISYVY
-433 GVGRQDVNGYWNS
+433 GLGRQDTRGLWNS
-446 VSKVSSPQPGDLVFF
+446 VQKISPSEAKPGDLIFL
-461 QGTYKPG
+461 QGTYRAG
-468 PSHIGIYVGNGQMI
+468 VSHVGIYIGGGQMI
-482 HAGDKG
+482 HAADESTGVTYG
-488 IAYASLSSSYNQKH
+488 SVNSSYNQKH
-502 FLGYGRF
+502 FLGYGRL

>member
-1 MISSVLVY
+1 
-9 LIKRKGNLA
+9 
-18 FFSLLKKTFKTLHI
+18 
-32 YTKIC
+32 
-37 IFCDRVTYN
+37 
-46 ITFVLQKR
+46 
-54 NISKKIPNY
+54 
-63 GINFIGYIRKK
+63 
-74 KKESGVKN
+74 
-82 KMKKLKMASCALVA
+82 MKKLKMASCALVA

-156 ENAAKLD
+156 ENASKLD

-177 KKNKDIA
+177 NKSKDIA

-288 KAAAVNDLSG
+288 KSTAVNDLSG

-353 QAQPAQ
+353 QAQPAPAQ
-359 AAPAQPAAPANNGG
+359 AAPAQPAAPA
-373 QAQKEEP
+373 QKEEPQKEEP
-380 KKEDKKPEPTPGPAP
+380 KKEAPKQEKKQAEPAPTPNVG
-395 APGVIGKA
+395 GVIGKA
-403 QQYLGLPY
+403 QGYLGLPY